1 MKKSELKLLIK
12 EIVSYQLLQ
21 EAADMGLMQVEKS
34 STFQDFLKKFVGLT
48 LKDFQDKTSYINLYF
63 GNVYGM
69 TRNYEER
76 PLQDL
81 FNLVDTYLFQRILW
95 TKLGI
100 IQKKKIWQNQRH
112 IKKNMMNI
120 CVFSLNHY
128 HPDHHLL

>member
-63 GNVYGM
+63 W
-69 TRNYEER
+69 
-76 PLQDL
+76 
-81 FNLVDTYLFQRILW
+81 QRVW
-95 TKLGI
+95 DDTKL
-100 IQKKKIWQNQRH
+100 
-112 IKKNMMNI
+112 
-120 CVFSLNHY
+120 
-128 HPDHHLL
+128 